1 MAGIGTLA
9 TIGIAAGIASA
20 GVGIA
25 GAGIS
30 FGQAAK
36 QRRRASQAAAS

>member
-30 FGQAAK
+30 FGQAAYPIL
-36 QRRRASQAAAS
+36 QPVIE